1 MTKRNAAIEENKID
15 ASKNSAEN
23 LDYYDRLINLFDE
36 DTASTLLKLRSFGLY
51 APRQVITDFLVR
63 YELFKM
69 IINVPGS
76 VFELGVFNGQGLFT
90 YAHVS
95 SILEPNNIGR
105 RIFGFDTF
113 SGFPSVNEN
122 DKKGRS
128 SFVQPGGYG
137 VDSFSRISKA
147 ITLFDANRFIGHVP
161 KIELIKGDVCESL
174 PRFLNENAHVI
185 PSLIHLD
192 MDIHQPTKI
201 ALDLLLPKMPKG
213 AVVVF
218 DELNVKDFP
227 GETVAFMEALPANS
241 VALKRMPFCSR
252 ISYFVV

>member
-1 MTKRNAAIEENKID
+1 MTKRTFAIEENKID
-15 ASKNSAEN
+15 ASKNSAQN
-23 LDYYDRLINLFDE
+23 LDYYDKLVKFFDE
-36 DTASTLLKLRSFGLY
+36 DSASTLLKLRSFGLY
-51 APRQVITDFLVR
+51 SPRQVITDFLVR

-69 IINVPGS
+69 IADVPGS
-76 VFELGVFNGQGLFT
+76 VFELGVFNGQGLLT

-113 SGFPSVNEN
+113 SGFPSIDEK

-128 SFVQPGGYG
+128 SFVQAGGYG
-137 VDSFSRISKA
+137 VDSFNRITEA
-147 ITLFDANRFIGHVP
+147 IKLFDANRFIGHVP
-161 KIELIKGDVCESL
+161 KIELIKGDVCETL

-192 MDIHQPTKI
+192 MDIHRPTKI

-227 GETVAFMEALPANS
+227 GETIAFMEVLPTNS